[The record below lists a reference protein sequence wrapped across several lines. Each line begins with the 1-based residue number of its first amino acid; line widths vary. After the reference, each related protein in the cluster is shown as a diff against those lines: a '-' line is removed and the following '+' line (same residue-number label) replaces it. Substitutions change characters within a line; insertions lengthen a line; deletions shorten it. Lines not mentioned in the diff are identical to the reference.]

1 MDSFQLSRRGWV
13 RIVSFI
19 VAAFLVLFGAI
30 WVQRSNT
37 QKAQRYL
44 ALGQLRAFQQLSDAV
59 SQLDLTLEKA
69 SFATSPAM
77 LSQLCGEI
85 STQAQVAQ
93 VSLGELPYS
102 NVELERTSAFVARV
116 GDYASA
122 LSRSA
127 QKDGGWTENEAE
139 TWAALSQQAG
149 TLSDQLAE
157 LEADIQNN
165 RLTLES
171 VEGAEQRMS
180 VLEDGD
186 SLSQNGVYD
195 NVEEGYDQLPTLI
208 YDGPFSQHLDDE
220 TPAALDGLSD
230 ISEEEAISAAQQF
243 LEGSEGWAITS
254 TLGGSIPGWLLEGQ
268 RDGESVSLEV
278 SQAGGKVIQ
287 FSQPNRA
294 GYPMLTQEKGVE
306 LAQEF
311 LEEHGYSSMIQS
323 YYEETDGTLT
333 VNFAY
338 LDGDT
343 VCYPDLVK
351 VSVALDTGS
360 VTGFE
365 AKGYLT
371 SHQDRTL
378 TQPTLTAQEAEELV
392 PEQLNLLSVRKAV
405 IPTDGGSELSC
416 WEVKAE
422 APSGRH
428 VIYYLNGDTGA
439 EEKIFL
445 LQESESGTLV
455 L

>member
-1 MDSFQLSRRGWV
+1 
-13 RIVSFI
+13 
-19 VAAFLVLFGAI
+19 
-30 WVQRSNT
+30 
-37 QKAQRYL
+37 
-44 ALGQLRAFQQLSDAV
+44 
-59 SQLDLTLEKA
+59 
-69 SFATSPAM
+69 M

-127 QKDGGWTENEAE
+127 QQDGGWTENETE
-139 TWAALSQQAG
+139 TWAELSQQAS

-171 VEGAEQRMS
+171 AESAEQRMS
-180 VLEDGD
+180 DLEDGD

-195 NVEEGYDQLPTLI
+195 NVEEGCDQLPTLI
-208 YDGPFSQHLDDE
+208 YDGPFSQHLDE
-220 TPAALDGLSD
+220 KSPAALEGLSEL
-230 ISEEEAISAAQQF
+230 SEEEAISAAQQF
-243 LEGSEGWAITS
+243 LEGAENWTITS

-268 RDGESVSLEV
+268 RDGVPVSLEL
-278 SQAGGKVIQ
+278 SQAGGQVIQ
-287 FSQPNRA
+287 FSQPYRA
-294 GYPMLTQEKGVE
+294 GYPMLTQEKGVS
-306 LAQEF
+306 LAQDF
-311 LEEHGYSSMIQS
+311 LEEHGYSSMIES
-323 YYEETDGTLT
+323 YYEETDGILT

-360 VTGFE
+360 ITGFE

-371 SHQDRTL
+371 NHRERTL
-378 TQPTLTAQEAEELV
+378 SQPALTAQEAENQI
-392 PEQLNLLSVRKAV
+392 PEQLTLLSVRKAV
-405 IPTDGGSELSC
+405 IPTDGGNEVSC

-422 APSGRH
+422 SSSGRH
-428 VIYYLNGDTGA
+428 VIYYLNSDTGA